1 MAAGSFCRRNCSGCL
16 RGLLGRVTADGTVY
30 RPLERLHGLFF
41 GSIYLICYLK
51 TLGPLKNEIRY
62 RLLAQMDQTQ
72 KDIEVI
78 LTPKQKKKLENR
90 FKKIRERWF
99 TAVPSEEGS
108 LTENKAHKDATP

>member
-1 MAAGSFCRRNCSGCL
+1 
-16 RGLLGRVTADGTVY
+16 
-30 RPLERLHGLFF
+30 
-41 GSIYLICYLK
+41 
-51 TLGPLKNEIRY
+51 
-62 RLLAQMDQTQ
+62 MDQTQ